1 MIFSWKNAIAPRSRG
16 FAAAVLCL
24 AVTAVGVAGFR
35 TTHAQGSGYDE
46 ARRQFIHA
54 YALVGLGPT
63 DVSVTDS
70 EALRTYPLY
79 PYLEAARIRA
89 TLQKGEA
96 VVEAEI
102 AAEAFLER
110 YGNEPVTR
118 DLRRDLLTELAG
130 RKQWSTF
137 LKNYR
142 DDNADATVRCL
153 GLTARIEV
161 QPTASLNDAI
171 VQQWLSGK
179 DTPAECEPAF
189 AWLKARNGLTSELIE
204 KRARLALENGNNA
217 LARQLAAQLPA
228 AISAPLLEWVAL
240 IEQPQAAITKLIAAP
255 DTPVEPAALLD
266 GWTRLA
272 RKDADAAMLRL
283 DALVHAKDL
292 DREQAGRLVRE
303 LALALS
309 WNRRPEAVDYFDR
322 IAPAAMDERSA
333 EWHARAALWASDWP
347 RVARVIAAMPEGLRK
362 QTRWRYWAA
371 RAQEQLGDKTAAQ
384 RLYLDLDPDDNF
396 YSALGAARS
405 NRQLLPHAQAL
416 SEEAAQLDRLAQLP
430 ALIRAHELWL
440 CSLQPLAALEWAFV
454 YGTLAPSAQQQAVRL
469 AANWGWYDQ
478 AVTSA
483 SRQSI
488 FNDYVLLYP
497 RPYDR
502 EVKNGSALT
511 GLPGELIYAVLRQ
524 ESLYRADAVSSADAL
539 GLLQLRLA
547 TARNVAKD
555 IGYAPP
561 ARATL
566 FDPTIN
572 IPLGAAELRRM
583 VDRFEG
589 RVPVAL
595 AAYNAGPAAVARWLP
610 PTTMDADIWIE
621 NIPYNETRAYVQRVL
636 WHSLV
641 FAWLDTHKPQDATKW
656 LVKIE
661 PAKNN

>member
-1 MIFSWKNAIAPRSRG
+1 MKNAIAFRSRG

-24 AVTAVGVAGFR
+24 FAVMVIGVAGFQ

-46 ARRQFIHA
+46 ARRQFIQA
-54 YALVGLGPT
+54 YALASLGPT
-63 DVSVTDS
+63 DGAATDS
-70 EALRTYPLY
+70 DALRTYPLY

-89 TLQKGEA
+89 TLQKGQG

-130 RKQWSTF
+130 RKQWPAF

-142 DDNADATVRCL
+142 DDNADVTVRCL

-161 QPTASLNDAI
+161 QQTAALSELI
-171 VQQWLSGK
+171 TQQWLSGK

-189 AWLKARNGLTSELIE
+189 AWLKAQNALTPELIE
-204 KRARLALENGNNA
+204 RRARLALEIGNNA

-228 AISAPLLEWVAL
+228 ARSAPLLQWVAL
-240 IEQPQAAITKLIAAP
+240 IEQPQAAISKLIAAP

-283 DALVHAKDL
+283 DALIHAKDL
-292 DREQAGRLVRE
+292 DRDQAGRLVRE

-322 IAPAAMDERSA
+322 IAASALDERSA
-333 EWHARAALWASDWP
+333 EWHARAALWAGDWA
-347 RVARVIAAMPEGLRK
+347 RVARVIAAMPDNLRK

-371 RAQEQLGDKTAAQ
+371 RAQEQLGDKAAAQ
-384 RLYLDLDPDDNF
+384 RLYLELEPDDNF
-396 YSALGAARS
+396 YTAVGAARS
-405 NRQLLPHAQAL
+405 NRQLLPHPQSLGEDAV
-416 SEEAAQLDRLAQLP
+416 QLDRLAKLSG
-430 ALIRAHELWL
+430 LVRARELLL
-440 CSLQPLAALEWAFV
+440 CSLQPLAAAEWSSA
-454 YGTLAPSAQQQAVRL
+454 YGTLGASAQQQAIRL

-478 AVTSA
+478 AVTTA
-483 SRQSI
+483 SRQAV
-488 FNDYVLLYP
+488 FNDYALLYP

-502 EVKNGSALT
+502 EVKTGSMLT
-511 GLPGELIYAVLRQ
+511 GLPGELIYAILRQ

-539 GLLQLRLA
+539 GLLQLRLG
-547 TARNVAKD
+547 TARSVAKD
-555 IGYAPP
+555 IGYAAPT
-561 ARATL
+561 RAML

-583 VDRFEG
+583 VDKFDG

-595 AAYNAGPAAVARWLP
+595 AAYNAGPAAVGRWLP
-610 PTTMDADIWIE
+610 PTAVDADIWIE
-621 NIPYNETRAYVQRVL
+621 NIPYNETRGYVQRVL

-661 PAKNN
+661 PGKSG